1 MNAKQIKEYF
11 ENPEKMDAAAL
22 ISLQQAVQDF
32 PYASALQML
41 YMKVLKSE
49 DSYQLPSQVK
59 RAAISV
65 PDPAL
70 LKHFYD
76 SSNKEELPTI
86 TFDVDALKAQAKPKE
101 KKKKLQSENSKKKIS
116 LKREEVKKASKSLVT
131 KEEKVESSKNQV
143 AKSVA
148 PKSETGS
155 LDHLPEKVRNAITR
169 SRELNSSSLKKSYET
184 AKVPATENDIEA
196 QQKSKKVVPV
206 EQTKKEGSTQQKRE
220 KPKDLELAEMVN
232 PAQDIQESED
242 IRIMP
247 FSEKASFLQWLNA
260 DHYVEVKKIDA
271 TQEFAKIEVVED
283 HEQAA
288 DGEIRK
294 IIQQLPKFESN
305 LDGKI
310 NVFNLEADKEGR
322 FVTETLAEIYFNQ
335 RVFDKAIKA
344 YEVLSL
350 KYPEK
355 SSFFADR
362 IRAIKKE
369 KNS

>member
-101 KKKKLQSENSKKKIS
+101 KKKKPASKDSKKTSKSDTDKKTSEVVIKEEEKAEPVKKKVS
-116 LKREEVKKASKSLVT
+116 QPSPAKRE
-131 KEEKVESSKNQV
+131 
-143 AKSVA
+143 
-148 PKSETGS
+148 PGS

-283 HEQAA
+283 HEHAA